1 MNKLTI
7 DQVDLMGKRVLMR
20 VDFNVPLKDGVVT
33 DDTRIQRA
41 LPSIKKIMDEGG
53 KLILMSHLGRPKGEV
68 KPELSLKPAA
78 ERLSDLIGKYV
89 AITPDCIGGETSE
102 MVGKLQNGDVLLLEN
117 LRFHIAETKND
128 EAFSKELAAFGDV
141 YINDAFGTAHRA
153 HASTAGVTNYIET
166 CAAGYLMQR
175 ELESLGRLLHGAEKP
190 YVAILGGAK
199 VSDKIE
205 VINNLLGTVNN
216 ILIGGGMAYT
226 FLKTQGKTI
235 GKSLLEADKLD
246 VAQHALDKTGEGAGV
261 AINLPVDHV
270 VAAGIDAAG
279 GNTTDDVEIAES
291 DIGVDIGPKT
301 MATYVDIIKNAKTIF
316 WNGPMGVFENP
327 AFAKGTLA
335 IAQAV
340 ADATDAGAFSVVGGG
355 DSVSALN
362 KSGLSDKISHVST
375 GGGASLE
382 FMTGKKL
389 PGVDVLN
396 DA

>member
-7 DQVDLMGKRVLMR
+7 DKVKLQGKRVLMR

-33 DDTRIQRA
+33 DDTRIRSA
-41 LPSIKKIMDEGG
+41 LPSIKKVIDEGG

-78 ERLSDLIGKYV
+78 ERLSDLLGKYV
-89 AITPDCIGGETSE
+89 AIAPDCIGSETSE
-102 MVGKLQNGDVLLLEN
+102 MVSKLNNGDVLLLEN
-117 LRFHIAETKND
+117 LRYHLAETKND
-128 EAFSKELAAFGDV
+128 EAFSKELASFADV

-153 HASTAGVTNYIET
+153 HASTAGVTQFIDI
-166 CAAGYLMQR
+166 CAAGYLMTA

-226 FLKTQGKTI
+226 FLKTQNHAI
-235 GKSLLEADKLD
+235 GNSLLEEDKID
-246 VAQHALDKTGEGAGV
+246 VAQAALEKAGDGTKV
-261 AINLPVDHV
+261 KINLPVDHV
-270 VAAGIDAAG
+270 VATGIDAESC
-279 GNTTDDVEIAES
+279 TTTSGAEIAGS
-291 DIGVDIGPKT
+291 LVGVDVGPKT
-301 MATYVDIIKNAKTIF
+301 IEEYVEIIKNAKTIF

-327 AFAKGTLA
+327 AFSKGTLA

-340 ADATDAGAFSVVGGG
+340 AEATDAGAFSVVGGG

-382 FMTGKKL
+382 FMTGKIL

-396 DA
+396 NA